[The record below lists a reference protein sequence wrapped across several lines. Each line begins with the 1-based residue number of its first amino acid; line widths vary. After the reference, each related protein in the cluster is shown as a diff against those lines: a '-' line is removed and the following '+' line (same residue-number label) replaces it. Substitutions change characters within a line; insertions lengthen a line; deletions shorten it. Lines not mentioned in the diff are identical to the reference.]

1 MGGVQAIAR
10 STYSKFLPENTSD
23 HASYFSFY
31 DVTEKLGIVLG
42 LLFFGLMEMLTGS
55 IRFSIIS
62 VAFFFVVGLIML
74 FRIPKE
80 EVELELHDD
89 YIPK

>member
-1 MGGVQAIAR
+1 
-10 STYSKFLPENTSD
+10 
-23 HASYFSFY
+23 
-31 DVTEKLGIVLG
+31 
-42 LLFFGLMEMLTGS
+42 MEMLTGS

>member
-1 MGGVQAIAR
+1 M
-10 STYSKFLPENTSD
+10 
-23 HASYFSFY
+23 
-31 DVTEKLGIVLG
+31 EKLGIVLG